1 MGPQLARVRALLDA
15 HRPEQA
21 LGELA
26 RLPADIATSPDAFR
40 LRTGALLELERWPE
54 AADAARLGL
63 ATGGPDADL
72 LGQLGA
78 ALHHI
83 GDLPG
88 AERALLDALAL
99 DPSDVWLLCRY
110 AQLCLGAGQ
119 TDKAARLLDRAA
131 AQNPHAAVVYA
142 TRVQLEYARG
152 DDRATAQAAEAFLA
166 AYPDHPVALA
176 MHGQTASRRGQT
188 GPAYR
193 SFRRAAAENPTDTDY
208 ASAAWEARV
217 WNHPLLRPLRPLHRL
232 GMIGSWLVAVGVI
245 YGLRAIGLRPLATLF
260 AVGWFCF
267 CIYSWVMP
275 PLVRR
280 FLVPR
285 RPPR

>member
-1 MGPQLARVRALLDA
+1 MSPELARARALIEA

-21 LGELA
+21 LYELA
-26 RLPADIATSPDAFR
+26 QLPAEIATSPDAFR

-54 AADAARLGL
+54 AVDSARRGL
-63 ATGGPDADL
+63 AAGGPDSDL

-78 ALHHI
+78 ALHHV

-110 AQLCLGAGQ
+110 AQLCLGVGQ
-119 TDKAARLLDRAA
+119 TGKAARLLDRAA
-131 AQNPHAAVVYA
+131 QENPHAAVVYA

-152 DDRATAQAAEAFLA
+152 DDRAAAEAAEAFVA
-166 AYPDHPVALA
+166 AYPNHPVALA
-176 MHGQTASRRGQT
+176 MHGQTASQRGRT
-188 GPAYR
+188 GSAYR
-193 SFRRAAAENPTDTDY
+193 SFRRAVAEDPTDSDY

-232 GMIGSWLVAVGVI
+232 GVIGSWLFAVGTI
-245 YGLRAIGLRPLATLF
+245 FALRALGLRPLATLF
-260 AVGWFCF
+260 AVAWFLYCV
-267 CIYSWVMP
+267 YSWVMP

-280 FLVPR
+280 FLVPGRPR
-285 RPPR
+285 R